1 MQKEIVITIIIITFI
16 IMGNIVTQNNTKN
29 AVEIMSMRLDSIK
42 EEILPKN
49 KNEENLKEKLDLIEK
64 TWEEK
69 YKTLAYYIEH
79 EELEKVETEITK
91 LRANLFTKEY
101 EVAVENIDTCNF
113 ILTHI
118 KDKSA
123 LKIVNIF

>member
-1 MQKEIVITIIIITFI
+1 
-16 IMGNIVTQNNTKN
+16 MGNIVTQNNTKN
-29 AVEIMSMRLDSIK
+29 AVEIMSMQLDSIK

>member
-29 AVEIMSMRLDSIK
+29 AVEIMSMQLDSIK

-101 EVAVENIDTCNF
+101 EVAVENIDTSNF